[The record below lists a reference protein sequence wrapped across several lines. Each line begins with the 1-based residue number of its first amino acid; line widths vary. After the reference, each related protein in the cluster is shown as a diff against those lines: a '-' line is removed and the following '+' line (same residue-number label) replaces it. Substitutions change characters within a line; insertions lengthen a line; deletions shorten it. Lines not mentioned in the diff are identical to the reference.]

1 MRFAESV
8 LSFFAGRDFEK
19 IFEITKRI
27 YAFGGI
33 TCRIGI
39 KTKPNKNGGKQ
50 NEKGKEGTGQEIQ
63 GSD

>member
-1 MRFAESV
+1 M
-8 LSFFAGRDFEK
+8 SFLFLQDAILKKF
-19 IFEITKRI
+19 FEITKRI

-33 TCRIGI
+33 TCRVGI
-39 KTKPNKNGGKQ
+39 KTKLNKNGGKQ